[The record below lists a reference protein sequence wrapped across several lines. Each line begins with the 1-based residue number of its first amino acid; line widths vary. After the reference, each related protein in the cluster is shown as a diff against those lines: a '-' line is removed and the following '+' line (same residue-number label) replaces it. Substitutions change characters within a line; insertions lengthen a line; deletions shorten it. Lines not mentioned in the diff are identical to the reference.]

1 MIGIILIL
9 ISKILK
15 LNLILWCQDIFPNT
29 LIVSDI
35 LKRNS
40 ILFLL
45 LRLMNKFIYKN
56 VDRIVTISNSMKKT
70 LINDYKINKNKIVL
84 IENWHTSY
92 FKKKTL
98 IKNDK
103 INIFYNGNISLV
115 HDEVFAIDFINQIKN
130 KDLNFKIF
138 TNSQKVKNKFIKK
151 LLNIGFLSK
160 NLFHKYL
167 LKSDFQMIFSKPG
180 ALKYVYPSKIY
191 NILYSKKPI
200 IYFNKSDNDEIARFL
215 DKYQIG
221 ININEKN
228 KKKFIHYFQIQKN

>member
-1 MIGIILIL
+1 MNYLILKNINKLKNETIIFTSDPPMAGIILIL

-40 ILFLL
+40 ILFLI

-56 VDRIVTISNSMKKT
+56 VDKIVTISKSMRKT
-70 LINDYKINKNKIVL
+70 LIKDYKIYNNKIVL

-92 FKKKTL
+92 FKKKKL
-98 IKNDK
+98 IENEK
-103 INIFYNGNISLV
+103 INIFYTGNISLV
-115 HDEVFAIDFINQIKN
+115 HDEIFAIDFINQIKN
-130 KDLNFKIF
+130 KDVNFKIF
-138 TNSQKVKNKFIKK
+138 TNSKKVKNKFSNK

-167 LKSDFQMIFSKPG
+167 LKSNFQMVFSKPG
-180 ALKYVYPSKIY
+180 ALKYVYPSKIWQY
-191 NILYSKKPI
+191 FIL
-200 IYFNKSDNDEIARFL
+200 
-215 DKYQIG
+215 
-221 ININEKN
+221 
-228 KKKFIHYFQIQKN
+228 